1 MEITIWKLTGQ
12 LCLVAVLTFV
22 YNLYQ
27 VRMAVRRVKSKH
39 GIVGV
44 PAHVIALSHR
54 KMVPCISILEQDQQ
68 REDISHVNLASTPDI
83 LFT

>member
-1 MEITIWKLTGQ
+1 MEFTIWKVIGQ

-27 VRMAVRRVKSKH
+27 VRMAVRRVKSEH

-44 PAHVIALSHR
+44 PAHVTALSHR
-54 KMVPCISILEQDQQ
+54 KMVPCIAILEDDQR
-68 REDISHVNLASTPDI
+68 REDISHVNLTPTPDI
-83 LFT
+83 LFI